1 VIELT
6 GTIIGTIN
14 RSIVLLLGACL
25 SLAVPARAQDY
36 QIVHEVQSRFQRIT
50 VRDTAEG
57 YRQLIFDGK
66 FDGTDAI
73 QSEMSLSDRSRL
85 TLPYSRTMMTALP
98 AAAKLGRVLI
108 VGLGGACMQRYMR
121 KLLPETTIETVEID
135 PEVRRV
141 AAEYFDFKEDER
153 QIVHIADGAEFMTA
167 SKDRYDIIFLD
178 AFGAEEI
185 PGPLKTAEFFT
196 AVKNRLAE
204 GGVVCANL
212 WHGSS
217 DYSEIL
223 ETYEAVFPEQ
233 YLVRCGSFSGNTILL
248 ALPAKGDLGFKGW
261 IERAETFEKARPTG
275 LDLPGLIK
283 QGAIR

>member
-1 VIELT
+1 MKSLRFSAAIALILWV
-6 GTIIGTIN
+6 
-14 RSIVLLLGACL
+14 CL
-25 SLAVPARAQDY
+25 ALPVPAWAQDY
-36 QIVHEVQSRFQRIT
+36 RIVHEVWSQYQRIT

-57 YRQLIFDGK
+57 YRQLIFDAK
-66 FDGTDAI
+66 LDGTDAI

-108 VGLGGACMQRYMR
+108 VGLGGACMQRYLR

-153 QIVHIADGAEFMTA
+153 QIVHIADGAEFMAA
-167 SKDRYDIIFLD
+167 SKEKYDIIFLD

-204 GGVVCANL
+204 GGVACANL

-217 DYSEIL
+217 DYSGIVK
-223 ETYEAVFPEQ
+223 TYGTVFVEQ

-248 ALPAKGDLGFKGW
+248 ALPVKADLGFKGW
-261 IERAETFEKARPTG
+261 IERAEAFEKKHPTG

-283 QGAIR
+283 QGAVR